1 MTIDI
6 SEKYA
11 IVVKTIFIGT
21 QSRLYCV
28 KCLVDR
34 ELSSERRDTG
44 SRGFMVASRCCMEE
58 TPSCAV
64 WNAAKEVFLCLK
76 FPRRSKNQLQS

>member
-28 KCLVDR
+28 KCLVNR

-64 WNAAKEVFLCLK
+64 KGLTAKEVFLC
-76 FPRRSKNQLQS
+76 KNSFVT

>member
-28 KCLVDR
+28 KCLVNR

-44 SRGFMVASRCCMEE
+44 SRGFMVASRCCMRERIPPVRLKE
-58 TPSCAV
+58 LT
-64 WNAAKEVFLCLK
+64 AKEVFLC
-76 FPRRSKNQLQS
+76 KNSVVT